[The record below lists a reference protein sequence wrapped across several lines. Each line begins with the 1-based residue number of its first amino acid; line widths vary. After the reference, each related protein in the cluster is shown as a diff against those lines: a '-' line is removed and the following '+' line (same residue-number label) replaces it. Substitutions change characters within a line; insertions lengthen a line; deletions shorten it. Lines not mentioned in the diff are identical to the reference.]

1 MARPINPNSR
11 RQQRLKQNG
20 GGANFTTIPAAGYD
34 GPAPSWPLNTD
45 PAEAELDT
53 WEQVWTTPQATM
65 WASMGGGITRVV
77 ARYVMVFCLALE
89 DPRPG
94 LLAEVRHLE
103 DRLGLSPVSLRRLE
117 WIIEDVPA
125 VKDER
130 TPEQRAQSEDRWA
143 AILGMDTYR

>member
-1 MARPINPNSR
+1 MGTRIQVRMPNIISTVVIVATVR
-11 RQQRLKQNG
+11 CL
-20 GGANFTTIPAAGYD
+20 
-34 GPAPSWPLNTD
+34 
-45 PAEAELDT
+45 
-53 WEQVWTTPQATM
+53 ATM
-65 WASMGGGITRVV
+65 WASMGSGITRVV